1 MNTHSLD
8 SQVLTYTPDRDH
20 RSRTNQHRR
29 DAKRLRTV
37 QGAVEVVTCLGH
49 ERGRGRAR
57 FRRGHCG
64 VLDGEQR
71 RIRVCERNAL
81 RAGRPTRWW
90 RASSRFPTVAARCRS
105 SNTMGT
111 VMATVVN
118 ASWAHNEGCIGHHAC
133 MHTRV
138 IGTHFGTGFLL
149 RSVGSSN
156 PRIELE
162 REDSVLESTMSFE
175 AR

>member
-1 MNTHSLD
+1 MPNAFAQCRAPLKLSPALAMSEAEDVLASVEDIAESLTENNVGCGFA
-8 SQVLTYTPDRDH
+8 SAMPFEL
-20 RSRTNQHRR
+20 
-29 DAKRLRTV
+29 
-37 QGAVEVVTCLGH
+37 VV
-49 ERGRGRAR
+49 
-57 FRRGHCG
+57 RRGG
-64 VLDGEQR
+64 G
-71 RIRVCERNAL
+71 
-81 RAGRPTRWW
+81 G
-90 RASSRFPTVAARCRS
+90 ASLSRFPTVAARCRS
-105 SNTMGT
+105 SKTMGT
-111 VMATVVN
+111 VMATVEN

-162 REDSVLESTMSFE
+162 REDSGLESAMSFE